1 MEIYFWTC
9 PQVDE
14 KEDPDDGAIEEE
26 DKYRE
31 SKQRFR
37 KSKDQELVEYLADGV
52 KIGEE
57 MRQVTKRRLR
67 RLQNNFKL
75 AKLLCAP

>member
-1 MEIYFWTC
+1 M
-9 PQVDE
+9 DE
-14 KEDPDDGAIEEE
+14 KEDPDDGELEEE

-52 KIGEE
+52 KVGQE
-57 MRQVTKRRLR
+57 MR
-67 RLQNNFKL
+67 
-75 AKLLCAP
+75 